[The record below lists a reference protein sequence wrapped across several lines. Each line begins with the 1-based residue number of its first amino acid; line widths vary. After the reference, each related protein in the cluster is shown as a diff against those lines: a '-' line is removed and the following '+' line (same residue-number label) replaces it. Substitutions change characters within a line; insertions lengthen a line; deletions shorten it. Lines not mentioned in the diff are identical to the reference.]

1 MPLCGGFETML
12 AMRLYFAAFG
22 PLSTECRFALV
33 FP

>member
-1 MPLCGGFETML
+1 ML

-22 PLSTECRFALV
+22 PLSTECQFAFA